1 MKIGYRLSNSPVFQA
16 IQALTPEE
24 FKELQE
30 RCEFNRANPTWK
42 ELGKRL
48 VAHKVYATVVPKPA

>member
-1 MKIGYRLSNSPVFQA
+1 MKIGYRLSSSPVFQA

-48 VAHKVYATVVPKPA
+48 VAHKVYATLVAKPA

>member
-1 MKIGYRLSNSPVFQA
+1 MRFGYRLTKASLFQA

-30 RCEFNRANPTWK
+30 RCEFNRANPSWK
-42 ELGKRL
+42 ELGRRL
-48 VAHKVYATVVPKPA
+48 LTHKVRAHLVPKPC